1 MNGHASD
8 SPEPQSLLQA
18 SNNFT
23 ASVADTTGAG
33 STSVSDSEAPLQDAS
48 TPIDQNLASAILT
61 NVSPRELSVSEP
73 QNVASSAETT
83 GEVVQ
88 TAEVLGEGQDKGGI
102 AEVEA
107 AQAEPLA
114 IKQEADV
121 SLEVVNGQ
129 IELLEHTPEATV
141 VGTGEAGL
149 IVQEDGQDWIP
160 DPDHELKR
168 VKVRKNPYLSFIPI
182 PLQPNIPCHR
192 GQPF

>member
-18 SNNFT
+18 SDTFT
-23 ASVADTTGAG
+23 ASAADTTGGG
-33 STSVSDSEAPLQDAS
+33 STSVSDSESPLQDAS
-48 TPIDQNLASAILT
+48 TPMDQNLASANPT
-61 NVSPRELSVSEP
+61 NVSLSELPVSEP
-73 QNVASSAETT
+73 QNVATSAETA

-88 TAEVLGEGQDKGGI
+88 TAEVFGEGQDKGGS

-107 AQAEPLA
+107 VQAEPLT

-121 SLEVVNGQ
+121 TLEAVNGQ

-141 VGTGEAGL
+141 VGTGETGL

-168 VKVRKNPYLSFIPI
+168 VKVRKNPYLFTIS
-182 PLQPNIPCHR
+182 LQPNIPCHR